1 MDQAEKEKLIQAM
14 HNLKRAHAWGPSMEG
29 VSRGE
34 YFTLH
39 TIQRLTQEAGESG
52 PGAKVTDLSRAAQ
65 MSRPAVSQMLN
76 SLENKQLVERIM
88 AKSDRRV
95 VYVKLSEKG
104 AEQLEKTH
112 RQFHYWFDRVMEE
125 LGPEDTAELTRL
137 VNKLHGIMENLRAD
151 QMKGL

>member
-1 MDQAEKEKLIQAM
+1 MDQAEKEKLIRAM
-14 HNLKRAHAWGPSMEG
+14 HSLKRENAWGPPMEG

-34 YFTLH
+34 YFTLL
-39 TIQRLTQEAGESG
+39 TIRRLTQEAGESR
-52 PGAKVTDLSRAAQ
+52 PGAKATDLSRAAQ

-76 SLENKQLVERIM
+76 SLENKQLVERIT

-112 RQFHYWFDRVMEE
+112 RQFQHWFDRVMEE

-137 VNKLHGIMENLRAD
+137 VNKLHGIMENFRAD
-151 QMKGL
+151 QGKGL